1 MSTSFE
7 GQAGKIQLL
16 YIVAVVPSRHMYSQS
31 TCFLSCFPWSDRR
44 EKGISVRENW
54 SD

>member
-7 GQAGKIQLL
+7 GQAGKIQLF
-16 YIVAVVPSRHMYSQS
+16 YVFAVVPSHHMYSES
-31 TCFLSCFPWSDRR
+31 MCFLSCIPGSDRK